1 MYRLATPLEEDDG
14 APSTSPSLSIPLTS
28 RRIRY
33 QPTFNLLIV
42 VVRLACC
49 TMSPKR
55 SSSRSAASRTK
66 GKSTTTLP
74 SARARDNVAKDNAVV
89 TGATESAADGDDLV
103 LGDTTVASAT
113 AAVAEAAGDVVPV
126 SDSVTA
132 AGKGKKKKVEP
143 IPQWKNDSVS
153 PGHPS
158 SMTVLLS
165 WLQDD
170 GNYAKW
176 KGLEGDSQ
184 LVLAGDVSQRIQE
197 AKTKVERTPAA
208 VVEKIKGLE
217 KQFRQANDFRL
228 ATGQGI
234 LDAAAAAAVEEADG
248 NEDAMNL
255 AQKSVTDAILNYCP
269 YYYDL
274 SEVMSDRISTNPTGS
289 YSTTSGIDSAAGLL
303 RAAATRA
310 SSDEED
316 DDAGEKE
323 DGPSSK
329 QLGPGGEATGPAAK
343 KPKLEKGRP
352 SDTGRKFGKADSSK
366 TQRRRSGARH
376 TESRAYS
383 NGSKAH

>member
-1 MYRLATPLEEDDG
+1 
-14 APSTSPSLSIPLTS
+14 
-28 RRIRY
+28 
-33 QPTFNLLIV
+33 
-42 VVRLACC
+42 
-49 TMSPKR
+49 MSPKR

-132 AGKGKKKKVEP
+132 
-143 IPQWKNDSVS
+143 
-153 PGHPS
+153 
-158 SMTVLLS
+158 
-165 WLQDD
+165 
-170 GNYAKW
+170 
-176 KGLEGDSQ
+176 
-184 LVLAGDVSQRIQE
+184 
-197 AKTKVERTPAA
+197 
-208 VVEKIKGLE
+208 IKGLE

-352 SDTGRKFGKADSSK
+352 SDTGRKFGKADSS
-366 TQRRRSGARH
+366 
-376 TESRAYS
+376 
-383 NGSKAH
+383 SK

>member
-1 MYRLATPLEEDDG
+1 M
-14 APSTSPSLSIPLTS
+14 
-28 RRIRY
+28 
-33 QPTFNLLIV
+33 V
-42 VVRLACC
+42 
-49 TMSPKR
+49 
-55 SSSRSAASRTK
+55 
-66 GKSTTTLP
+66 TLP

-132 AGKGKKKKVEP
+132 
-143 IPQWKNDSVS
+143 
-153 PGHPS
+153 
-158 SMTVLLS
+158 
-165 WLQDD
+165 DD

-184 LVLAGDVSQRIQE
+184 LVLAGDVSQRIHK

-329 QLGPGGEATGPAAK
+329 PTEATASKQLGPGGEATGPAAK

-352 SDTGRKFGKADSSK
+352 SDTGRKFGKADSSTPK
-366 TQRRRSGARH
+366 KKPSAVEAALATRSQERTAMDQKLIDTKVKAERLGAIMSIAREMRECDPALSFQQAL
-376 TESRAYS
+376 ESAKEMY
-383 NGSKAH
+383 NLI

>member
-1 MYRLATPLEEDDG
+1 M
-14 APSTSPSLSIPLTS
+14 
-28 RRIRY
+28 
-33 QPTFNLLIV
+33 V
-42 VVRLACC
+42 
-49 TMSPKR
+49 
-55 SSSRSAASRTK
+55 
-66 GKSTTTLP
+66 TLP

-132 AGKGKKKKVEP
+132 
-143 IPQWKNDSVS
+143 
-153 PGHPS
+153 
-158 SMTVLLS
+158 
-165 WLQDD
+165 DD

-184 LVLAGDVSQRIQE
+184 LVLAGDVSQRIHK

-352 SDTGRKFGKADSSK
+352 SDTGRKFGKADSS
-366 TQRRRSGARH
+366 
-376 TESRAYS
+376 
-383 NGSKAH
+383 SK